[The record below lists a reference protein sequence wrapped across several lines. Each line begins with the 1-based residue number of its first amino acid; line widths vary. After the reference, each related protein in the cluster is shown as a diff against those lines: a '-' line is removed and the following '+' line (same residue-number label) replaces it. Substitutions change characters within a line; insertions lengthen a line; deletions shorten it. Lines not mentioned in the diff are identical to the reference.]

1 MLPPASVIFNASPQS
16 FYQQVFSM
24 ATRPTFLHRDL
35 SWLSF
40 NRRVLQESAD
50 PSVPLYERLRFLAIF
65 SNNLDEFFRVRV
77 ASIQALMNLKHGGAK
92 SLGGQPAKLLRR
104 IHKVVDQQQ
113 EEFGEIFRDQLLPA
127 LAQQGVTLRY
137 PDNLTAAELSAA
149 QAYFQQ
155 EVRPLLQT
163 LPLHGEAP
171 PFLHNKGLYLAVQ
184 LAPPDDIQNDIQPD
198 DIQDD
203 IQAPPHCMMVSIPSP
218 PLPRFVRLPSADESS
233 FLFMFLDDVVRL
245 GLPEIFPGQ
254 HVLGAWSVKLT
265 RDAELHIDDEFEGD
279 LVEKIRKGLRRR
291 TTGDPARFLF
301 DAEMPK
307 PLRQALRQRLQLGK
321 EEMIRGGRYHN
332 FNDFFT
338 LPNPIGPQLEH
349 PPMPPL
355 PSPTLDR
362 AEGMF
367 DAIAQQD
374 HILHF
379 PYHSYHYV
387 VRFLQEA
394 AVDPA
399 TQAIFITLYRVANN
413 SGVVAALIAAAQ
425 AGKRVEVF
433 VEIKARFDE
442 EANLQWA
449 EELTLAGAHVT
460 YSIPGMK
467 VHSKLLLIERMEGE
481 TMKRYA
487 YLSSGNFNEKTARV
501 YTDHGLF
508 TAAPELTAE
517 VRQVFAFLIKEES
530 EPTFRRLLVAPF
542 TMQKR
547 FQELIDRE
555 IAAAVAGKEARIVL
569 KLNSL
574 EEPSMIQKL
583 YQAAAAGVQIELIVR
598 GICCLNPSLS
608 ELRGRIRAISV
619 VDRFLEHAR
628 IYIFGTGAR
637 QIIYIGS
644 ADWMTRNLR
653 RRIEVAFPIDD
664 EAIRQQIVELIG
676 LQLRDNTKARHLDG
690 THNNHH
696 VRNQLE
702 PVRSQMEAY
711 EVVGKW

>member
-1 MLPPASVIFNASPQS
+1 MAMLQ
-16 FYQQVFSM
+16 
-24 ATRPTFLHRDL
+24 TFLNRDI

-40 NRRVLQESAD
+40 NQRVLQEAAD
-50 PSVPLYERLRFLAIF
+50 PTVPLYERLRFLAIF
-65 SNNLDEFFRVRV
+65 SDNLDEFFRVRV
-77 ASIQALMNLKHGGAK
+77 ASIQALLNLKHGGAK
-92 SLGGQPAKLLRR
+92 ALGGQPAELLRR
-104 IHKVVDQQQ
+104 IHNMVDRQQ
-113 EEFGEIFRDQLLPA
+113 EEFGAIFRDQLIPA
-127 LAQQGVTLRY
+127 LAAQGITFCNPAQLNQQQ
-137 PDNLTAAELSAA
+137 TAAA
-149 QAYFQQ
+149 QTYFRQ
-155 EVRPLLQT
+155 EVRPHLQAVA
-163 LPLHGEAP
+163 LHGESA

-184 LAPPDDIQNDIQPD
+184 LAPPD
-198 DIQDD
+198 
-203 IQAPPHCMMVSIPSP
+203 APEAPNCCMMVSIPSP
-218 PLPRFVRLPSADESS
+218 PLPRFFRLPSDDERC
-233 FLFMFLDDVVRL
+233 FPFIFLDDVVRL
-245 GLPEIFPGQ
+245 GLPELFPSQ
-254 HVLGAWSVKLT
+254 QVVDAWSVKLT

-301 DAEMPK
+301 DAAMPK

-349 PPMPPL
+349 GPLPPL
-355 PSPTLDR
+355 PLPTLDR
-362 AEGMF
+362 ADAMY
-367 DAIAQQD
+367 DAIAQRD

-387 VRFLQEA
+387 VRFLQESA
-394 AVDPA
+394 ADPA

-442 EANLQWA
+442 EANLHWA
-449 EELTLAGAHVT
+449 QQLTDAGARVT

-467 VHSKLLLIERMEGE
+467 VHSKLLLAERMEGE
-481 TMKRYA
+481 AIKRYA

-517 VRQVFAFLIKEES
+517 VRQAFAFLIKEAP
-530 EPTFRRLLVAPF
+530 EPMFRRLLVAPF

-547 FQELIDRE
+547 FIELIERE
-555 IAAAVAGKEARIVL
+555 IAAVAGGEEGRIVL

-574 EEPSMIQKL
+574 EEQSMIQKL
-583 YQAAAAGVQIELIVR
+583 CQAATAGVQIDLIVR
-598 GICCLNPSLS
+598 GICCLNPSLP
-608 ELRGRIRAISV
+608 ELRGRVRVVSI

-628 IYIFGTGAR
+628 VYMFGSGAR
-637 QIIYIGS
+637 QVIYIGS

-653 RRIEVAFPIDD
+653 RRVEVAFPIDD
-664 EAIRQQIVELIG
+664 EAIRRQIVEIIG
-676 LQLRDNTKARHLDG
+676 LQLRDNAKARHLDG
-690 THNNHH
+690 SRKNHY
-696 VRNQLE
+696 VRNDLE
-702 PVRSQMEAY
+702 PVRSQMEMY
-711 EVVGKW
+711 EMVARWGMERGEGNAE